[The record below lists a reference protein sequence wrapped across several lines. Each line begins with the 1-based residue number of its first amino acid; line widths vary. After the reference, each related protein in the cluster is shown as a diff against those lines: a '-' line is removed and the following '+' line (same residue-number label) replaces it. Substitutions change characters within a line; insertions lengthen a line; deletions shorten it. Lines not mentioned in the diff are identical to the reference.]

1 MALRFACRAILACA
15 LLLASLAAQAQGVT
29 AGGFAGNYY
38 NNTGFSGAAAFS
50 RRDNRIDFVWT
61 GSGIGGSSS
70 PEFAGVGRQAFSAM
84 WTGTVLPATTES
96 YSFALTTQ
104 GAITLYIRATGAAAW
119 TTLISD
125 FGGGLRTRQGT
136 AALTAGKSYQLML
149 YYWQYTPTG
158 QLKLAWSSPTLPVA
172 TIEAATPLGV
182 NIADV
187 SPNDPTLT
195 FDDTVMQAAAFQQNS
210 NYANFDAPTPVDAQ
224 GWPTT
229 DGTLPLWTEPREPE
243 GTYLLQF
250 TGEAQVVDWL
260 GVGGFSVGGTA
271 YGATLPAGIG
281 YNATTNVTTAQWVV
295 PATTSTTSG
304 AFIGFVNSQ
313 RTAASAVDTGVT
325 NVHLMRPVARG
336 SATSSPV
343 GELFTADFK
352 KLVSSFT
359 AIRYMDYLAT
369 YANNQRTWTDRV
381 KPTDRTQY
389 QAEAGYGWQGK
400 GGAWEYAVELANET
414 GKDMWIN
421 LPLQTDDDYVT
432 KLAQLLAYGSDGSN
446 PYTAPQANPAYPP
459 LNAGLKVYVEYSNEI
474 WNTAFPMY
482 HQNAVLAQQEVA
494 AGGSPLNYDGS
505 TNTTVWAHR
514 RVAEKTKDISDLFRA
529 VWGDAGM
536 MARIRPVLEWEYG
549 DSIGTGSDG
558 LKFLEYY
565 YGNADGQ
572 PHVATPYPVNHYLW
586 GGGGAWYALPVN
598 TEASSIAGIYASGMD
613 LSLPATTASDAA
625 WTLAYG
631 LQEMGYEG
639 GFYVGANNVSVSDTA
654 TQTALQDAANLDP
667 SAAPFETQSIDLFFQ
682 KGGNVPL
689 VFTTSGEQYG
699 VAYPTIH
706 DQNTPKMQGILATI
720 DAPRPPA
727 TVGLT
732 TIGTLPVA
740 SANVANG
747 PTQQQGILTNCGDFV
762 GWSVNLA
769 DAGSYGV
776 TIDAASPNQQILID
790 GALVGTTN
798 WTGPLAA
805 GLHGIRIRA
814 AGAVTIRSLSI
825 TLN

>member
-1 MALRFACRAILACA
+1 MAVRCVYRAILACA
-15 LLLASLAAQAQGVT
+15 LFLASLTAHAQGVT

-38 NNTGFSGAAAFS
+38 NNTSFSGAPAFT

-70 PEFAGVGRQAFSAM
+70 PEFAGVGRQAFSAS
-84 WTGTVLPATTES
+84 WTGSVLPATSET

-104 GAITLYIRATGAAAW
+104 GAITLYIRATGASAW
-119 TTLISD
+119 STLISD

-136 AALTAGKSYQLML
+136 AALSAGKSYQLLL
-149 YYWQYTPTG
+149 YYWQYAPTG
-158 QLKLAWSSPTLPVA
+158 QLKLAWSTPTLPMA
-172 TIEAATPLGV
+172 TVDAATPLGI
-182 NIADV
+182 NIAYV

-195 FDDTVMQAAAFQQNS
+195 FADTVMQAAAFQKNS
-210 NYANFDAPTPVDAQ
+210 NYTNFNAPTPVDAE

-229 DGTLPLWTEPREPE
+229 DGTLPLWTVPREPE

-250 TGEAQVVDWL
+250 TGAAQVVDWI
-260 GVGGFSVGGTA
+260 GIGGFSVGGVS
-271 YGATLPAGIG
+271 YGTTLPSGVG
-281 YNATTNVTTAQWVV
+281 YDPTTNLTTAQWVV
-295 PATTSTTSG
+295 PSTTSTTSG

-313 RTAASAVDTGVT
+313 RTAASAVNTGVT
-325 NVHLMRPVARG
+325 NVHLMRPIARG

-352 KLVSSFT
+352 KLVSNFT

-381 KPTDRTQY
+381 KPTDHTQY

-400 GGAWEYAVELANET
+400 GGAWEFAVELANET

-421 LPLQTDDDYVT
+421 LPLQTDDAYIT
-432 KLAQLLAYGSDGSN
+432 NLAELLAYGSDGSN
-446 PYTAPQANPAYPP
+446 PYTSPQANPVYPP
-459 LNAGLKVYVEYSNEI
+459 LNASLKVYVEYSNEI

-494 AGGSPLNYDGS
+494 AGGSPLNYDGT

-536 MARIRPVLEWEYG
+536 MTRIRPVLEWEYG

-558 LKFLEYY
+558 LKFLEYFY
-565 YGNADGQ
+565 DNADGQ
-572 PHVATPYPVNHYLW
+572 AHVATPYPVNHFLY
-586 GGGGAWYALPVN
+586 GGGGAWYAQPVN
-598 TEASSIAGIYASGMD
+598 TDADTVADIYASGMD
-613 LSLPATTASDAA
+613 LTLPSTTAADAA

-631 LQEMGYEG
+631 LQELGYEG

-654 TQTALQDAANLDP
+654 AQTALQTVANLDP
-667 SAAPFETQSIDLFFQ
+667 SATPFETLSIDLFFQ

-699 VAYPTIH
+699 VIYPTIH
-706 DQNTPKMQGILATI
+706 DQNTPKLQGILAAI
-720 DAPRPPA
+720 NAPRPPA

-732 TIGTLPVA
+732 VIGTLPVA
-740 SANVANG
+740 LANVSNG
-747 PTQQQGILTNCGDFV
+747 TTQKQGVLTNQGDYV

-769 DAGSYGV
+769 APGTYTV
-776 TIDAASPNQQILID
+776 TTDAASPNQQILID
-790 GALVGTTN
+790 DALVGTTG
-798 WTGPLAA
+798 WTGTLAA

-814 AGAVTIRSLSI
+814 SAAVTIKSLSI
-825 TLN
+825 TQ